1 MKRMIDWVSA
11 RLPLRH
17 FPINNGGV
25 VKFLADGSV
34 DWQIRSKL
42 QVQGS
47 HESSIQI
54 RSDGEFDAEGRAS
67 EIFFSGNPSKFL
79 QGHNVFGSDD
89 IIALMSDVFTV
100 LCNHLEIAPE
110 PEDLRKI
117 KEGDY
122 PLIKVDINY
131 SFELPHRRDVL
142 SWLRAAEYKSKTRH
156 GRPQMKGGTLYF
168 GKNSRRWA
176 IKAYSKGEEIEAPK
190 HQLPEALLATQIP
203 NWADNKLRIEL
214 VLMKKELA
222 EIGLLNAKAMT
233 PDVVKEIYNSYV
245 RKIEMNQQ
253 IALSTEKEH
262 DLPQRLRST
271 YILWKSGVDLRTTLS
286 KATFYRH
293 RKDLYE
299 HGIDITLRQESLDQ
313 SNVIPLVRVLEAKPA
328 SIPTWAIQ
336 QNLVHRSA
344 AAI

>member
-1 MKRMIDWVSA
+1 MIDWVTA

-25 VKFLADGSV
+25 VKFTAEGDEEWFV
-34 DWQIRSKL
+34 PCRL

-54 RSDGEFDAEGRAS
+54 RSDGELDAQGRAS
-67 EIFFSGNPSKFL
+67 ELLFSGNPSKFL

-89 IIALMSDVFTV
+89 LVALMKDVFRLVCKQLNIT
-100 LCNHLEIAPE
+100 PE
-110 PEDLRKI
+110 LADLKRI
-117 KEGDY
+117 REGDY
-122 PLIKVDINY
+122 PLIMVDINY
-131 SFELPHRRDVL
+131 SFELPHRQDVL
-142 SWLRAAEYKSKTRH
+142 AWLRAAEYKSKTRH

-168 GKNSRRWA
+168 GKNSLRWA

-190 HQLPEALLATQIP
+190 HRLPDALTETQIP
-203 NWADNKLRIEL
+203 AWADNKLRIEL
-214 VLMKKELA
+214 RLKKKELA
-222 EIGLLNAKAMT
+222 EIGLLTAKDMT
-233 PDVVKEIYNSYV
+233 PDVAKNIYNSYV

-253 IALSTEKEH
+253 IALSTETEH

-293 RKDLYE
+293 RKEFCE
-299 HGIDITLRQESLDQ
+299 HGIDITLRQESLEQ
-313 SNVIPLVRVLEAKPA
+313 PNVIPLVRVLEAKPA
-328 SIPTWAIQ
+328 SIPLWAFE
-336 QNLVHRSA
+336 QNLIHRSA
-344 AAI
+344 SL

>member
-1 MKRMIDWVSA
+1 MIDWVTA
-11 RLPLRH
+11 RLPFRH

-25 VKFLADGSV
+25 IKFLADGSM
-34 DWQIRSKL
+34 DWLVPCKL
-42 QVQGS
+42 QIQGS
-47 HESSIQI
+47 HDSSIQI
-54 RSDGEFDAEGRAS
+54 RSDGELDSEGRAS
-67 EIFFSGNPSKFL
+67 QILFSGNPSKFL

-89 IIALMSDVFTV
+89 LISLMQDVFKII
-100 LCNHLEIAPE
+100 CRHLEVTPQISDA
-110 PEDLRKI
+110 RKI
-117 KEGDY
+117 TEGDY
-122 PLIKVDINY
+122 PLIMVDINY
-131 SFELPHRRDVL
+131 SFELPYRRDVL

-168 GKNSRRWA
+168 GKNSLRWA

-190 HQLPEALLATQIP
+190 HRLPDELLATPIP
-203 NWADNKLRIEL
+203 TWADNKLRIEL
-214 VLMKKELA
+214 RLKKKELA
-222 EIGLLNAKAMT
+222 EIGLLLAKDMT
-233 PDVVKEIYNSYV
+233 PEVVKNIYNSYL

-328 SIPTWAIQ
+328 TIPAWAIE

-344 AAI
+344 VSI